1 MESEPSRLWIVRE
14 AFLFRRVQWRSY
26 TSQGFAQYHSRQA
39 AQLEEETR
47 SSCHVRVV

>member
-26 TSQGFAQYHSRQA
+26 TTQGFAHDELHAS
-39 AQLEEETR
+39 
-47 SSCHVRVV
+47 

>member
-26 TSQGFAQYHSRQA
+26 TLQGFAQYHTVVDRQ
-39 AQLEEETR
+39 LNLKKKPGHPVMSE
-47 SSCHVRVV
+47 